1 MMVMIL
7 ANNDVGL
14 YQFRKEL
21 IEEIN
26 TLSRKQR
33 AEGLTE
39 EEKAR
44 QQELRQAYLAGF
56 RENMKSVL
64 DNIEIVDDPKQ
75 IQH

>member
-44 QQELRQAYLAGF
+44 QQELRKAYLAGF

>member
-1 MMVMIL
+1 MIT
-7 ANNDVGL
+7 
-14 YQFRKEL
+14 KEL

-64 DNIEIVDDPKQ
+64 DNIEIVDDPKP

>member
-1 MMVMIL
+1 MIT
-7 ANNDVGL
+7 
-14 YQFRKEL
+14 KEL

>member
-1 MMVMIL
+1 MIT
-7 ANNDVGL
+7 
-14 YQFRKEL
+14 KEL

-33 AEGLTE
+33 SEGLTE

-44 QQELRQAYLAGF
+44 QQELRKAYLEGF

-64 DNIEIVDDPKQ
+64 DNIEIVDAPNQ